1 MLKQIIKLV
10 LLPAAIVGLVACG
23 GGGGTKSTSLTGTV
37 AVGAALPYTFVKIVD
52 AEGTVSTVET
62 GADGSYTLDTS
73 SLKPPFVI
81 TVTKLLGD
89 KQIELHSVATTADGV
104 ANVTP
109 LTTAVTALLN
119 SNDAYDPK
127 TISASSVTDEQI
139 RAAIDKISISL
150 GNLMGDANVSSSSFN
165 PVSVTFVADGTGIDS
180 LLDRISVDYTD
191 SGVQIANKFVP
202 LTDSSSVVSSVSITA
217 NTTPS
222 PLDLGI
228 SPPSPTAVQAINNGL
243 MNCFRLPAAQR
254 LSYTTTA
261 AGRKIY
267 TPNSLHP
274 DCSGNLAEDY
284 LSNGATYGQRW
295 VDIFSNS
302 DFDGSTQ
309 ILMVPSYVIDTT
321 NNAVVWPGDK
331 HVYVYNIHLFDKNK
345 ISYTRPEVFAKIND
359 ALILRGTQRRFDV
372 SVQPQFTQV
381 LDSNGASNF
390 VEGRL
395 RISIDPTFVPP
406 TSSDRYA
413 AFNFTGNSQTGQPLP
428 KVLCAWVTGPLLQN
442 GIAHD
447 IHNPKGGVL
456 MVPPHSALTA
466 RRDYSAVRIK
476 YPAEFDPKNNSDH
489 RVQLLKDCKST
500 HTAGTIEVGS
510 ASTNNAL
517 TIDGA
522 KLGADSTYYPKAYA
536 NLNLQDQFPTSLFRN
551 SCPTATSPS
560 GTAVSGWC
568 SPDKR
573 TNFVYSAERAEFNL
587 TYKDPKEIRYT
598 FYMFVDSDY
607 TTETTLR
614 PSGAAAAY
622 TNFRTVAPFT
632 TEAPTLAANAIN
644 FFATA
649 QIEHTRILGSMP
661 FVSKSTDTLD
671 AQYTGTEQFRGID
684 ASVATDFLTAGKPT
698 LAAGTPVQAK
708 WSIPAGAEGID
719 RIGFGGWFTAS
730 YGRIGTATYSDSFAV
745 SRGVTEGTFTLS
757 EDWYGYDFATYDS
770 ARYAAVATGAYREI
784 WIRSYDR
791 SNRQIQTVQRATR
804 Q

>member
-1 MLKQIIKLV
+1 MLKQIIKLL

-62 GADGSYTLDTS
+62 GSDGSYTLDTS

-89 KQIELHSVATTADGV
+89 QQIELHSVATTADGV

-254 LSYTTTA
+254 LSYSTTA

-295 VDIFSNS
+295 VDIFSNP

-345 ISYTRPEVFAKIND
+345 IPYTRPEVFAKIND

-381 LDSNGASNF
+381 LDSNGTSNF

-395 RISIDPTFVPP
+395 RIFIDPTFVPP

-500 HTAGTIEVGS
+500 HNAGTKEVAS
-510 ASTNNAL
+510 ASTNNAM

-522 KLGADSTYYPKAYA
+522 KLGVSSYLPKAYE
-536 NLNLQDQFPTSLFRN
+536 NLADQYPTSLVRTF
-551 SCPTATSPS
+551 CPQADALIGTS
-560 GTAVSGWC
+560 VSGWC

-573 TNFVYSAERAEFNL
+573 SNFVSSVERDEFVS

-598 FYMFVDSDY
+598 FYMFVDADY
-607 TTETTLR
+607 SATATTPR
-614 PSGAAAAY
+614 PLGAESAY
-622 TNFRTVAPFT
+622 TNFPVYSGANLLGPSI
-632 TEAPTLAANAIN
+632 LATNASN

-661 FVSKSTDTLD
+661 FVSKSTDALD

-698 LAAGTPVQAK
+698 LAAGTRVQAK

-770 ARYAAVATGAYREI
+770 ARYATVATGAYREI